1 VSERIWF
8 VIPAAGASS
17 RFGGSIPKSYLRVAG
32 RSLLEHAVR
41 ALLRC
46 PGLAGGVV
54 VTAAGDRRW
63 PRLPASIRR
72 RVQSTTG
79 GATRA
84 RSVLQGLEAL
94 TAAAA
99 DDWVLVHDAARPCLP
114 PRDLAALVAACRRD
128 EVGGLLALPIAET
141 VKLADTDGRSGRSVP
156 RDGLWRAQTPQMFRH
171 GLLRRALAGA
181 LEEGIEPT
189 DEALA
194 IERLGLRPRLIE
206 GSPLNIKV
214 TRPADL
220 ALARAALRLLKEK
233 S

>member
-1 VSERIWF
+1 
-8 VIPAAGASS
+8 
-17 RFGGSIPKSYLRVAG
+17 
-32 RSLLEHAVR
+32 
-41 ALLRC
+41 LLRC

-72 RVQSTTG
+72 RVVTATG

-84 RSVLQGLEAL
+84 RSVMQGLEAL
-94 TAAAA
+94 AAAA
-99 DDWVLVHDAARPCLP
+99 AEDWVLVHDAARPCLP
-114 PRDLAALVAACRRD
+114 SRD

-141 VKLADTDGRSGRSVP
+141 VKLADADGRSGRSVP

-220 ALARAALRLLKEK
+220 ALARAALRLLKER

>member
-1 VSERIWF
+1 M
-8 VIPAAGASS
+8 
-17 RFGGSIPKSYLRVAG
+17 
-32 RSLLEHAVR
+32 R

-54 VTAAGDRRW
+54 VTAVADRRW

-72 RVQSTTG
+72 RVVTTSG

-84 RSVLQGLEAL
+84 RSVMQGLEAL

-99 DDWVLVHDAARPCLP
+99 EDWVLVHDAARPCLP

-128 EVGGLLALPIAET
+128 EVGGLLALPIGET
-141 VKLADTDGRSGRSVP
+141 VKLADADGRSGRSVP